1 MDTNFTCPTPK
12 FGPEIFE
19 LFVASTDEGWLP
31 HSTHEYLFSA
41 AEGLLDRSWHEAR
54 SYCMSQGGDLASI
67 HNDEEKNFIYGTVS
81 QLLRIYFY
89 LNVS

>member
-31 HSTHEYLFSA
+31 HSTHEYLFS
-41 AEGLLDRSWHEAR
+41 
-54 SYCMSQGGDLASI
+54 SI